1 MFCMCCSYLL
11 LCASAISEHCLV
23 NLCFGSLRCKHAT
36 CLLCVPVLLHAT
48 CQTLTALCASLLH
61 AMRQVLTAL
70 CASLLHAMSQVLTAL
85 CACFASCNA
94 PSAYC
99 SVCLFCFMQS
109 AKCLLLCV
117 PLLLH
122 AAADAVHSSA
132 AAALSPQSA
141 SFAPV
146 PERDSLL
153 PEPPQHPL

>member
-1 MFCMCCSYLL
+1 MFCMCCAYLL
-11 LCASAISEHCLV
+11 SCASAISEHCLV

-36 CLLCVPVLLHAT
+36 CLLCVPVLLHAM

-61 AMRQVLTAL
+61 AMR
-70 CASLLHAMSQVLTAL
+70 QVLTAL

-99 SVCLFCFMQS
+99 SVCLFCYMQS

>member
-70 CASLLHAMSQVLTAL
+70 CASLLHAMRQVLTAL
-85 CACFASCNA
+85 CASSASCKV

-99 SVCLFCFMQS
+99 SVCLFCFMQPLTQFIPLPLQL
-109 AKCLLLCV
+109 CHLNLLHLLL
-117 PLLLH
+117 LL
-122 AAADAVHSSA
+122 SA
-132 AAALSPQSA
+132 THFCL
-141 SFAPV
+141 
-146 PERDSLL
+146 SLL
-153 PEPPQHPL
+153 SILSESRH

>member
-1 MFCMCCSYLL
+1 MTVMFCMCCSYLL

-70 CASLLHAMSQVLTAL
+70 CASS
-85 CACFASCNA
+85 ASCKV

-99 SVCLFCFMQS
+99 SVCLFCFMQPLTQFIPLPLQL
-109 AKCLLLCV
+109 CHLNLLHLLL
-117 PLLLH
+117 LL
-122 AAADAVHSSA
+122 SA
-132 AAALSPQSA
+132 THFCL
-141 SFAPV
+141 
-146 PERDSLL
+146 SLL
-153 PEPPQHPL
+153 SILSESRH

>member
-48 CQTLTALCASLLH
+48 CQT
-61 AMRQVLTAL
+61 LTAL